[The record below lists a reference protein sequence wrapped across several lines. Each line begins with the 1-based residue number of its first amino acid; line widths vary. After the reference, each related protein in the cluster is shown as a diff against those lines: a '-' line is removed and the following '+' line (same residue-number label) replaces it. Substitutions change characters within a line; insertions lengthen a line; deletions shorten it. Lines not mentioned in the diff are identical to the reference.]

1 MLRSVLYTFNG
12 WPNLSAPF
20 IFGSP
25 FIYDEKGGFRGA
37 TQDENIE
44 LSDAF
49 WDHCQSLSS
58 TMMAF
63 PGQLLDTYLGSYLL
77 TSSGEPPVT
86 DTYQLTVPAVK
97 VSNAPFNKKVREGEI
112 VVANYTSAIKITV
125 SAEAPWTQK
134 SASYYDRVGGI
145 PLSAFLTSVP
155 SPDGSSGSFTT
166 YRGKIYK
173 GGFMRIAYRHTTE
186 ESGSFFGNY
195 TAEGHC
201 KVILGRLDTLGKNS
215 GLVTTALAAA
225 NRGQFDFLSNLAEL
239 PETIESIYRGIAAVL
254 EMYREAKRGEVRFYN
269 KLSRKLLKTGSYAQ
283 QRKEAAITADAV
295 AGLWLSYRLAIEP
308 TVGMV
313 YDAATILRDGYKAY
327 FRYRELERSA
337 VSVAYSSEKSE
348 ITIAHRVC
356 IKRSYDLFASAL
368 GFPPIGAAWEL
379 VPLSFVLDRFINI
392 GDWLTAHLSPNLSVE
407 EGATYSWSNESSTVP
422 GTTDNGIRY
431 TVGVSFYKRQI
442 INPRHYCGIVLPE
455 SRSWK
460 QDLDHLALFWTM
472 VVDKHFKSKRM
483 K

>member
-1 MLRSVLYTFNG
+1 MLRSVYYTYNA
-12 WPNLSAPF
+12 WPNRSSPF

-25 FIYDEKGGFRGA
+25 FVYDEGKGFRGS
-37 TQDENIE
+37 TQDEDKE

-49 WDHCQSLSS
+49 WAHCQSLSS
-58 TMMAF
+58 TMIAF
-63 PGQLLDTYLGSYLL
+63 PGQLLRNYFGSYLL
-77 TSSGEPPVT
+77 SSSGEPPIV
-86 DTYQLTVPAVK
+86 DVHQLIVPAVK
-97 VSNAPFNKKVREGEI
+97 VNNSPFLKKVREGKI
-112 VVANYTSAIKITV
+112 VVADYTSEIKITV
-125 SAEAPWTQK
+125 RAEAPWSQK
-134 SASYYDRVGGI
+134 SASHYDYFGNI
-145 PLSAFLTSVP
+145 PLSAFLPSVP
-155 SPDGSSGSFTT
+155 SPDGSNGSFTT
-166 YRGKIYK
+166 FRGRIYK
-173 GGFMRIAYRHTTE
+173 NGLMQIAYRRVTE

-195 TAEGHC
+195 AAEGHC
-201 KVILGRLDTLGKNS
+201 NKILARLSSLEKNP
-215 GLVTTALAAA
+215 GMVTTTLAAA

-254 EMYREAKRGEVRFYN
+254 EMYRDAKRGEVRLYN
-269 KLSRKLLKTGSYAQ
+269 KLSRKLLKTESHAQ
-283 QRKEAAITADAV
+283 QRREIANTANAVAAI
-295 AGLWLSYRLAIEP
+295 WLSYRLAIEP

-337 VSVAYSSEKSE
+337 VSVAYSSEQCDISIVE
-348 ITIAHRVC
+348 RVC

-407 EGATYSWSNESSTVP
+407 EGATYSWSNESSTVV
-422 GTTDNGIRY
+422 GTTDDGIKY
-431 TVGVSFYKRQI
+431 TVDVSFYKRHV
-442 INPRHYCGIVLPE
+442 INPSHFCGIVLPE

-472 VVDKHFKSKRM
+472 IVDKHLNPKRM